1 MCIRKHKSNQRTT
14 PIKKTNKTYTGHRK
28 GKRMLKEHAHAEH
41 KPVRSKNNERSEAN
55 REGAAREQKPS
66 AQNGLTLN

>member
-1 MCIRKHKSNQRTT
+1 
-14 PIKKTNKTYTGHRK
+14 
-28 GKRMLKEHAHAEH
+28 MLKEHAHAEH
-41 KPVRSKNNERSEAN
+41 KPVRSKNNERSESN